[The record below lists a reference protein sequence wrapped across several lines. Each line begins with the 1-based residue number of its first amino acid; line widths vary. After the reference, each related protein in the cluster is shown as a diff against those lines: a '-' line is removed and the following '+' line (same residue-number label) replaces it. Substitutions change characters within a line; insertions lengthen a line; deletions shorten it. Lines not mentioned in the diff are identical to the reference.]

1 MAITY
6 APLFAT
12 LHQRKMNRQALQTA
26 LKLSSSTTAKLGKDE
41 YISLKVI
48 DDICSLL
55 ECEIQDIVQH
65 IKEDSSTAT
74 TQGLSCLE

>member
-26 LKLSSSTTAKLGKDE
+26 LKLSSSTIAKLGKDE
-41 YISLKVI
+41 YVSLKVI
-48 DDICSLL
+48 NDICSLL
-55 ECEIQDIVQH
+55 GCEIQDIVKH
-65 IKEDSSTAT
+65 VKEEAPANAT
-74 TQGLSCLE
+74 QV